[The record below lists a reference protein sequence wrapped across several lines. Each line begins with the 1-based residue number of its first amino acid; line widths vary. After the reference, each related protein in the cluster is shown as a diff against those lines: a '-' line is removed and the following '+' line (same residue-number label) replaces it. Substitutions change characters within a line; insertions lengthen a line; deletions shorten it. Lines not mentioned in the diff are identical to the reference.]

1 MQRKASGRTAGKF
14 CLSFG
19 RMDGSGSE
27 ILLVRSSICPM
38 RVVHEGCGRW
48 PAPRRSDRRRFVPES
63 GRPPRSPLG
72 YCRPPVATAAQP
84 DRHRAGLFRFPALC
98 LQYLPVKPGPVTAET
113 AAVLARLSWAKILM
127 PSLCTASA
135 SEVCPGCILPQA
147 KADLRRSSAPVPG
160 R

>member
-1 MQRKASGRTAGKF
+1 MARPTPIRSAPLCSGIRQATTQ
-14 CLSFG
+14 
-19 RMDGSGSE
+19 
-27 ILLVRSSICPM
+27 SS
-38 RVVHEGCGRW
+38 RVL
-48 PAPRRSDRRRFVPES
+48 
-63 GRPPRSPLG
+63 PPSW
-72 YCRPPVATAAQP
+72 VSTAAQP

-127 PSLCTASA
+127 SSLCTASA

-147 KADLRRSSAPVPG
+147 KADFRRSSAPVPG